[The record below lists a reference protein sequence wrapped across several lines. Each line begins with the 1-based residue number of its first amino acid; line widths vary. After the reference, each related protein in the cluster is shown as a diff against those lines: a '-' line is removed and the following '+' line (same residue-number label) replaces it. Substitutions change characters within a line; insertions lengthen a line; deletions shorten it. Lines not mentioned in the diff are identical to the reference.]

1 MQAGRDLE
9 GSQSESEAR
18 IIGRDGSHSDIGAG
32 DKSSGDESMFCEV
45 CQIEEKGKK
54 DLKRH
59 KKLIHG
65 EAPFVCKTCERTLMW
80 NGNVFGS
87 P

>member
-1 MQAGRDLE
+1 MRTGGDLE

-18 IIGRDGSHSDIGAG
+18 NIGRDGSHSDIGAG

-59 KKLIHG
+59 KILIHG
-65 EAPFVCKTCERTLMW
+65 MEPFVCKTCERTLMW